1 MPSAKEL
8 GLMRKH
14 RVLCQLRFQ
23 RIVLLLIV
31 TGFLSATTRASQSAV
46 GNSDTEEAMLRRA
59 EVAANRIVRRFHETL
74 DFGGIFADEFITEPN
89 LRTRALSFGNPD
101 LLTHFDAATRER
113 MYVSTM
119 TFMHLFES
127 YVLIQNV
134 NKTPPEVQN
143 LDPKPEFLVSSDTKP
158 PRDLAE
164 ANQAIAEVEKVS
176 ALYRKYLTQVVFD
189 GPIYRENLRRQ
200 RKSEKD
206 NFVNI
211 PRIVQG
217 NEKFSIPKSVPV
229 YVVRPECFDYYFIRE
244 DGVMKLFYVDVLPD
258 FKLIF

>member
-1 MPSAKEL
+1 
-8 GLMRKH
+8 MRKH
-14 RVLCQLRFQ
+14 RMLCKLRFH

-31 TGFLSATTRASQSAV
+31 ASFLAATTKASQSAV
-46 GNSDTEEAMLRRA
+46 GNTDPENAMLRRA

-74 DFGGIFADEFITEPN
+74 DFSGIFADEFVTETK

-101 LLTHFDAATRER
+101 LLNRLDAATRER

-119 TFMHLFES
+119 TFMHLFED
-127 YVLIQNV
+127 YVLIQNDS
-134 NKTPPEVQN
+134 KAPPEVQS

-164 ANQAIAEVEKVS
+164 ANQAIEEVEKVS
-176 ALYRKYLTQVVFD
+176 ALYRKYLTRAAFD

-200 RKSEKD
+200 RKSEKN
-206 NFVNI
+206 NFHNI
-211 PRIVQG
+211 PRIDQG
-217 NEKFSIPKSVPV
+217 NEKFGIPKSVPV

-244 DGVMKLFYVDVLPD
+244 NGVMKLFYVDVLPD
-258 FKLIF
+258 FKLF